1 MTLRQQCEQLLDEL
15 EQVLNNHALWQATP
29 PSTERLASTE
39 PFAVDTLACHEW
51 LQWVFVPK
59 MRALIDTE
67 RALPRN
73 FEISPYVEEAM
84 KEHAGHGD
92 VVAVVV
98 RIDHLFSEQ

>member
-15 EQVLNNHALWQATP
+15 EQVLNDHALWQTTP

-39 PFAVDTLACHEW
+39 PFAFDTLACHEW

-59 MRALIDTE
+59 MRALIKTE
-67 RALPRN
+67 QALPRN

-84 KEHAGHGD
+84 KEYAGHSD

-98 RIDHLFSEQ
+98 RIDNLFSDQ